1 MIIPSQYTTHQNWE
15 KSRISDTGGMFIVQ
29 KLSQEQNLPC
39 YAYFPSGANFARL
52 LQAFP
57 ALISERRFRV
67 GENGKFIKSKQTIT
81 VPGLPPLLDIELPNS
96 TKINPV
102 SVTVEAGLDLSK
114 VNGVIINTFYE
125 LESHPIQVFLQ
136 ACDPTLHV
144 CRLPLFPR
152 AFI

>member
-1 MIIPSQYTTHQNWE
+1 MASARSSGAASLPTCVIAY
-15 KSRISDTGGMFIVQ
+15 MFCLWAQ
-29 KLSQEQNLPC
+29 KLSQEQSLPC
-39 YAYFPSGANFARL
+39 YAYFPSGPNFARL

-57 ALISERRFRV
+57 ALISEGRLRV
-67 GENGKFIKSKQTIT
+67 GENGKFIESKQTIT
-81 VPGLPPLLDIELPNS
+81 VPGVATLLDIELPNS

-102 SVTVEAGLDLSK
+102 SVTAKAGLDLSN

-125 LESHPIQVFLQ
+125 LESHAIEAFLQ

-144 CRLPLFPR
+144 CRLPLIPR